1 MNDLPKVLVIA
12 STPFSKTKNNG
23 KTLSSFFETYDRNM
37 IAQFSYSGGDSNAE
51 VCDNY
56 FVLTKDDVVSGKK
69 GKQYTADE
77 LITTSGRQYA
87 SSGRLSVVRKV
98 FHYFSQRRMPLAVL
112 IKNRTWDKADYSQAY
127 KWIDVFD
134 PDVVFF
140 QGFSMAYGYD
150 FALNVCEKRNIPMII
165 ELTDD
170 YTHRLYPLSIIEKIN
185 NTRYLKVFAE
195 AIRRSSKV
203 IVISELMKEEYEKRF
218 GGNMIVMM
226 NSVTQPNN
234 TETKRVTGDYVYA
247 GNLLLNRWRILKN
260 LGKALSQ
267 SNPGAVLNIYTP
279 DEPPKK
285 ILKSLTKVKSI
296 NYGGR
301 LKKDELEERLK
312 KCEYVVHVEAFD
324 KKNRKITRLSMSTK
338 ISEYVASGAKLLA
351 IGPSDVASMRRIA
364 ECKLGMCI
372 NSPTVSSII
381 SSLKSKDKVLID
393 DSQKKQFLIEC
404 DSHRNSMYIQSE
416 ISNTVKQKKSTE

>member
-1 MNDLPKVLVIA
+1 MSDLPKVLVIA
-12 STPFSKTKNNG
+12 SAPFSKTKNNG
-23 KTLSSFFETYDRNM
+23 KTLSSFFETYDRNL

-77 LITTSGRQYA
+77 LITTSCRQYA

-98 FHYFSQRRMPLAVL
+98 FHFFSQRRMPLAVS

-150 FALNVCEKRNIPMII
+150 FALEVCKRKNIPMIL

-170 YTHRLYPLSIIEKIN
+170 YTHRLYPLSLVEKSN
-185 NTRYLKVFAE
+185 HARYMKVFTE

-218 GGNMIVMM
+218 GGDMLVMM
-226 NSVTQPNN
+226 NSVAQLDD
-234 TETKRVTGDYVYA
+234 TETARVTGDYVYA
-247 GNLLLNRWRILKN
+247 GNLLLNRWKVLKN
-260 LGKALSQ
+260 LGKALRQ
-267 SNPGAVLNIYTP
+267 SNPDAVLNIYTP
-279 DEPPKK
+279 DEAPKK
-285 ILKSLTKVKSI
+285 ILKSLSKVKSI

-301 LKKDELEERLK
+301 LKKDELEKRLK
-312 KCEYVVHVEAFD
+312 TCEYVVHVEAFD

-338 ISEYVASGAKLLA
+338 ISEYIASGAKLLT
-351 IGPSDVASMRRIA
+351 IGPSDVASMRCIA
-364 ECKLGMCI
+364 DNHLGVCI
-372 NSPTVSSII
+372 NDASVAGI
-381 SSLKSKDKVLID
+381 SVGLNASKEFECSVQARKD
-393 DSQKKQFLIEC
+393 FIEEC
-404 DSHRNSMYIQSE
+404 ASTNNGERISE
-416 ISNTVKQKKSTE
+416 IIAQAFRR